1 MTVSDAAAEHNIEKV
16 RLGGRRDIENEG
28 MSFRGSKARPMQVY
42 STPPTTWSRCTGVE
56 SAHIET
62 L

>member
-28 MSFRGSKARPMQVY
+28 MSFRGSKARPMQAPDLDDVDQGL
-42 STPPTTWSRCTGVE
+42 TVQ
-56 SAHIET
+56 
-62 L
+62 